1 MITTHEIDRSNPAL
15 RKIHIPVSMIEDHV
29 VHTLR
34 NYDTE
39 GYAKFVNSRGG
50 QQVELILLDKGN
62 NAFGIRRVANE
73 AYSTE
78 FKTTEVRDALLSL
91 VDTNRKGLTSA
102 FQVNVSHDHEVFNP
116 LFERGPNYQEASE
129 SPSQSDLLGVAHFT
143 AELLKDADKQGV
155 RAFAEYDE
163 HRDGFRVGVV
173 GEFDKIPDSIRDE
186 LLKAEALHVGKADH
200 GTKDV
205 LYFDAES
212 IPGASHFRVHD
223 YGLSLEA
230 NEFLNDVSKVNHD
243 RIEKEI
249 GSARS
254 EYYHQM
260 TLENTP
266 DEYLHPD
273 ADDGYSNKD
282 ATPLQSIE
290 NYIIDYEIDEREAA
304 ERYGLSVDEYRD
316 TYLDGHSHF
325 EKALIEIGVDPQ
337 KYWAEK
343 SLNRDGSHSVS
354 DGSLSGD
361 EAPTLDDRLDNLE
374 AIRHELEEDE
384 RVEAGS
390 LGLSVEEYRVTYL
403 DGHSYF
409 DQGLID
415 LGIDPKEYWGER
427 EASSDGNLVI
437 VSEIPDAE
445 NALNVT
451 MLTPQHLLSDVSE
464 DALDELH
471 DARILVD
478 NGDDTTTLRVEIDD
492 EGQVIEPYGL
502 ESTLPDVLSNE
513 AMSVVDQFHTEFK
526 DDIAQSVQ
534 SFQEEQAV
542 AEADA
547 VEIGRVERHLQFLLD
562 DTMNSKG
569 WIKLDVPAELADQ
582 YDEQFLRDNGVNV
595 AHGKMAML
603 VSIDDNGRPSLN
615 SRATEKGSFAEAFEQ
630 DMFAIHEKTILSQA
644 SFIHGQKEDARFERM
659 QHSLNRQGYDLGK
672 NENGKY
678 VITAKEEHHVR
689 PDGVKSYM
697 ANPDNLKLENRE
709 FSNMA
714 SVIAAAKAVDNKRAA
729 DQKAVHDQLGVKS
742 FVVLNEKKLDAA
754 IQLLKEKPDRVVET
768 KAITG
773 ETVKLAYNKSRF
785 ELVAKSGGK
794 MVTPVGEN
802 SREYLREVKASLS
815 EKGLYCRPDKFGSYE
830 IGSVYENKPRYSEK
844 SVALAAKAA
853 YHMSRQVDAEK
864 AKQLAMATQTSKS
877 QAAASY

>member
-15 RKIHIPVSMIEDHV
+15 RKMHIPVSMIDDYV

-39 GYAKFVNSRGG
+39 GYAKFVTSRGE

-62 NAFGIRRVANE
+62 NAFGIRRVAND
-73 AYSTE
+73 AYSAE
-78 FKTTEVRDALLSL
+78 FKSPEVRNALLNL
-91 VDTNRKGLTSA
+91 VDTNRAGLRSA

-116 LFERGPNYQEASE
+116 LFEHGPNYLEASE
-129 SPSQSDLLGVAHFT
+129 PPSQSDLLGAAHFT
-143 AELLKDADKQGV
+143 AELLKDAEVKAT
-155 RAFAEYDE
+155 RAFAEYDGDTDSP
-163 HRDGFRVGVV
+163 HFDSYRIGVI
-173 GEFDKIPDSIRDE
+173 GNFDTMPDDVREE
-186 LLKAEALHVGKADH
+186 LIKADALHKHKFLDGESDI
-200 GTKDV
+200 
-205 LYFDAES
+205 LYFDTEP
-212 IPGASHFRVHD
+212 IPGSKSHFRVHD
-223 YGLSLEA
+223 YQLSVES
-230 NEFLNDVSKVNHD
+230 NDFLNDVNRVNYDLVSKHMGYA
-243 RIEKEI
+243 KEDHYREMVI
-249 GSARS
+249 A
-254 EYYHQM
+254 
-260 TLENTP
+260 NTP
-266 DEYLHPD
+266 
-273 ADDGYSNKD
+273 
-282 ATPLQSIE
+282 
-290 NYIIDYEIDEREAA
+290 REFL
-304 ERYGLSVDEYRD
+304 Y
-316 TYLDGHSHF
+316 
-325 EKALIEIGVDPQ
+325 
-337 KYWAEK
+337 
-343 SLNRDGSHSVS
+343 
-354 DGSLSGD
+354 GD
-361 EAPTLDDRLDNLE
+361 EDYDDDEDVVVYANPDRNLDDAEAPGLDDRLDDLE
-374 AIRHELEEDE
+374 ASRHELEEDE
-384 RVEAGS
+384 RIEAGS

-415 LGIDPKEYWGER
+415 LGINPKEYWGER

-471 DARILVD
+471 DAHILVD

-492 EGQVIEPYGL
+492 EGQVIEPYGV
-502 ESTLPDVLSNE
+502 ESTLPDILSNE
-513 AMSVVDQFHTEFK
+513 AMSVVDQIRTEFK

-534 SFQEEQAV
+534 TFQEEQAV
-542 AEADA
+542 AEAEA

-582 YDEQFLRDNGVNV
+582 YDEQFLRDNGINA

-644 SFIHGQKEDARFERM
+644 SLIHGQKEDARFERM

-742 FVVLNEKKLDAA
+742 FVVLNEKKLENA

-794 MVTPVGEN
+794 MVTPVSDN
-802 SREYLREVKASLS
+802 SRAYCREVNSSLS

-830 IGSVYENKPRYSEK
+830 IGSVHENKPRYSEK

-853 YHMSRQVDAEK
+853 YHMSRQVDAER
-864 AKQLAMATQTSKS
+864 AKQLATATQTSKS

>member
-15 RKIHIPVSMIEDHV
+15 RKMHIPVSMIEDHV
-29 VHTLR
+29 VHILR

-39 GYAKFVNSRGG
+39 GYAKFVNNRGE

-73 AYSTE
+73 AYSAE
-78 FKTTEVRDALLSL
+78 FKSPEVRDALLNL
-91 VDTNRKGLTSA
+91 VDTNRAGLTSA
-102 FQVNVSHDHEVFNP
+102 FQINVSHDHEVFNP
-116 LFERGPNYQEASE
+116 IFERGPNYRGASE
-129 SPSQSDLLGVAHFT
+129 SPSQSDLLGAEHFT
-143 AELLKDADKQGV
+143 AELLKDADMKAIN
-155 RAFAEYDE
+155 AFSEYDHHQE
-163 HRDGFRVGVV
+163 SFRVGVI
-173 GEFDKIPDSIRDE
+173 GEFSSMPSDIREE
-186 LLKAEALHVGKADH
+186 LTKADALQKH
-200 GTKDV
+200 PTDETD
-205 LYFDAES
+205 LLFFDAEPIAGS
-212 IPGASHFRVHD
+212 DTNFRV
-223 YGLSLEA
+223 YNYELSVEA
-230 NEFLNDVSKVNHD
+230 NAFLNDVHRVNHD
-243 RIEKEI
+243 LVSEEIRTARQDFYREMREEQLAFLKEHRHEMEEEERIEAD
-249 GSARS
+249 GLGLSA
-254 EYYHQM
+254 E
-260 TLENTP
+260 
-266 DEYLHPD
+266 EYLASYKNGVSSFD
-273 ADDGYSNKD
+273 QGLVDLG
-282 ATPLQSIE
+282 
-290 NYIIDYEIDEREAA
+290 IDPNE
-304 ERYGLSVDEYRD
+304 
-316 TYLDGHSHF
+316 
-325 EKALIEIGVDPQ
+325 
-337 KYWAEK
+337 YWAGRSTEMD
-343 SLNRDGSHSVS
+343 SDASSTPESSVS
-354 DGSLSGD
+354 DM
-361 EAPTLDDRLDNLE
+361 EAPTLDDRLDDLE
-374 AIRHELEEDE
+374 ASRHELEEDE
-384 RVEAGS
+384 RVEADS
-390 LGLSVEEYRVTYL
+390 IGLSVEEYRVTYL

-415 LGIDPKEYWGER
+415 LGIVPKEYWGER
-427 EASSDGNLVI
+427 ESSSDGNLVV
-437 VSEIPDAE
+437 VSEIADTD

-464 DALDELH
+464 DAINELH
-471 DARILVD
+471 DTRILVD

-492 EGQVIEPYGL
+492 DGQVIESYGL

-513 AMSVVDQFHTEFK
+513 AMSVVDQLHTEFK

-534 SFQEEQAV
+534 TFQEEQAV

-569 WIKLDVPAELADQ
+569 WIKLDVPEEIAEQ
-582 YDEQFLRDNGVNV
+582 YDEQFLRDNGINV
-595 AHGKMAML
+595 ANGKMAML

-630 DMFAIHEKTILSQA
+630 DMFSVHEKTILSQA
-644 SFIHGQKEDARFERM
+644 SLIHGQKEDARFERM
-659 QHSLNRQGYDLGK
+659 QHTLNRQGYDLGK

-742 FVVLNEKKLDAA
+742 FVVLNEKKLENA

-794 MVTPVGEN
+794 MVTPVSDN
-802 SREYLREVKASLS
+802 SRAYCREVNSSLS

-830 IGSVYENKPRYSEK
+830 IGSVHENKPRYSEK

-853 YHMSRQVDAEK
+853 YHMTRQVDAER
-864 AKQLAMATQTSKS
+864 AKQLATATQTSKS
-877 QAAASY
+877 QASASY